1 MRLLGIDSSA
11 RAGSVTRRLTAKFAE
26 EWMTKESM
34 QMATCNHPSD
44 LVHHMEYPSAER
56 PGLRNDS
63 RVASFANEENERP
76 VSFNQEGTK
85 EDDLIFHNLIES
97 GEKLATRSPWT
108 TVGSLIFQLL
118 LLMAIV
124 VIPLF
129 HADPLLKGETLTMLY
144 LQAPPAAGAKD
155 TKIQAPPKVRSAYTP
170 TSIAIPAPVHVT
182 PEAAPPPVSITGEGV
197 GGVPGGVVG
206 GVPGGVLSEMLGGPR
221 SMPLPA
227 KTPEPTPV
235 KRIRVASGVAEANLI
250 HDVPPQYPPEAGRE
264 RIEGPVVL
272 LAVIGTDGSVQ
283 DVQVVSGLPILAQA
297 AMEAVKQWRYKPY
310 LLNGAPVEID
320 SRITINFTLSRG

>member
-1 MRLLGIDSSA
+1 
-11 RAGSVTRRLTAKFAE
+11 
-26 EWMTKESM
+26 
-34 QMATCNHPSD
+34 MATYNHPSD
-44 LVHHMEYPSAER
+44 LVHRIAYPPSER
-56 PGLRNDS
+56 SGLRNDS
-63 RVASFANEENERP
+63 RIASIANEENERP
-76 VSFNQEGTK
+76 VSSNPGGTK
-85 EDDLIFHNLIES
+85 ENDLIFHSLIES
-97 GEKLATRSPWT
+97 GEKLTPRNPWA

-129 HADPLLKGETLTMLY
+129 HADPLAKRERLTMLS
-144 LQAPPAAGAKD
+144 LQPPPPAGSNATD
-155 TKIQAPPKVRSAYTP
+155 IQAPPKLRSMYTP
-170 TSIAIPAPVHVT
+170 KSTVIPAPVHIT
-182 PEAAPPPVSITGEGV
+182 PAAAPPPASITDEVV

-206 GVPGGVLSEMLGGPR
+206 GVPGGVFSEMLGGPR

-227 KTPEPTPV
+227 KTPEPAPV

-264 RIEGPVVL
+264 RIEGTVVL
-272 LAVIGTDGSVQ
+272 LAVIGTDGCVQ

-297 AMEAVKQWRYKPY
+297 AIEAVKQWRYKPY
-310 LLNGAPVEID
+310 LSNGVPVEID

>member
-1 MRLLGIDSSA
+1 
-11 RAGSVTRRLTAKFAE
+11 
-26 EWMTKESM
+26 
-34 QMATCNHPSD
+34 MATYNHPSD
-44 LVHHMEYPSAER
+44 LVHRIAYPSSER

-63 RVASFANEENERP
+63 RVGSLANEENEQP
-76 VSFNQEGTK
+76 ISSNPEGTK
-85 EDDLIFHNLIES
+85 KSDLIFHILIES
-97 GEKLATRSPWT
+97 GEKLTPRKPWATI
-108 TVGSLIFQLL
+108 GSLIFQLL

-129 HADPLLKGETLTMLY
+129 HSDPLSKRESLTRLY
-144 LQAPPAAGAKD
+144 IQPPPAAGAQAA
-155 TKIQAPPKVRSAYTP
+155 KIQAPPKLRSMYTH
-170 TSIAIPAPVHVT
+170 TSIAIPAPVHIT
-182 PEAAPPPVSITGEGV
+182 PEAPPPPVSITGEV
-197 GGVPGGVVG
+197 AGGVPGGVVG

-221 SMPLPA
+221 SVPLPA

-264 RIEGPVVL
+264 RIEGTVVL
-272 LAVIGTDGSVQ
+272 LAVIGTDGCVQ

-297 AMEAVKQWRYKPY
+297 AIEAVKQWRYKPY
-310 LLNGAPVEID
+310 LSNGVPVEID

>member
-1 MRLLGIDSSA
+1 
-11 RAGSVTRRLTAKFAE
+11 
-26 EWMTKESM
+26 
-34 QMATCNHPSD
+34 MATFNHPSD
-44 LVHHMEYPSAER
+44 LVHRIAYPSSER

-63 RVASFANEENERP
+63 RVASIANEENKRP
-76 VSFNQEGTK
+76 VSSNPGGTK
-85 EDDLIFHNLIES
+85 ESDLIFRSLIES
-97 GEKLATRSPWT
+97 GEKLTPRNPWA

-124 VIPLF
+124 AIPLF
-129 HADPLLKGETLTMLY
+129 HADPLAKRERLMMLR
-144 LQAPPAAGAKD
+144 LQPPPPAGSNA
-155 TKIQAPPKVRSAYTP
+155 TNIQAPPKLRSMYTP
-170 TSIAIPAPVHVT
+170 KSIAIPAPVHIT
-182 PEAAPPPVSITGEGV
+182 PEAAPPPVSIADEAV

-227 KTPEPTPV
+227 KTPEPKPV

-264 RIEGPVVL
+264 RIEGTVVL
-272 LAVIGTDGSVQ
+272 LAVIGTDGCVQ

-297 AMEAVKQWRYKPY
+297 AIEAVKQWRYKPY
-310 LLNGAPVEID
+310 LSNGVPVEID